1 MSFFQYPIYDIPEIS
16 EERKFQPV
24 TPLTIIVNKDEYQE
38 DQEIL
43 LGKIIGAAKQ
53 DISSATIKK
62 MSSSECI
69 KLIAYANEDQL
80 IIAFN
85 ISPARLGLQVSKQ
98 YYNRIVIGNS
108 RLILAHS
115 LVELPDHMEAR
126 RALWHLIKEYYQL

>member
-24 TPLTIIVNKDEYQE
+24 TPLTIIVNKDEYQK

-126 RALWHLIKEYYQL
+126 RALWHLLKEYYQL